1 MAEVKS
7 VAVTMGMRV
16 VAARVA
22 AAKEVARAEAM
33 AEVARVVA
41 AEVAMARTTVEM
53 AFDAKSRAKMRKGGR
68 RMQATAAWRGRRR

>member
-41 AEVAMARTTVEM
+41 AEVAMARATVEM
-53 AFDAKSRAKMRKGGR
+53 AFDARSRRGWR
-68 RMQATAAWRGRRR
+68 R

>member
-1 MAEVKS
+1 MAKVKA

-16 VAARVA
+16 VAARVAAAVA

-41 AEVAMARTTVEM
+41 AEVAMARATVEM
-53 AFDAKSRAKMRKGGR
+53 AFDAKRRKGGR
-68 RMQATAAWRGRRR
+68 RMQATAAWRERRR

>member
-1 MAEVKS
+1 MAKVKA

-33 AEVARVVA
+33 QCVCFN
-41 AEVAMARTTVEM
+41 VETL
-53 AFDAKSRAKMRKGGR
+53 FTHLG
-68 RMQATAAWRGRRR
+68 